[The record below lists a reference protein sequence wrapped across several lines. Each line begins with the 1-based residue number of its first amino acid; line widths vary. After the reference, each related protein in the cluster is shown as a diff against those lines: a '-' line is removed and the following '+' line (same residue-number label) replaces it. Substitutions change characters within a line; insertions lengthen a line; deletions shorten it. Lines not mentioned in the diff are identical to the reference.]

1 MKEESFA
8 KWCGTQQIM
17 IVGVGGFGCK
27 VAARMHENK
36 YVDVATLACDTDL
49 QDLESVEV
57 PNRLLLEKKCANL
70 VWRIIDKSIDF
81 MTTISD
87 NTDEPSRPTFNV
99 EPIRKMFTPAITN
112 VIVVAGMGGV
122 CGTNAAA
129 QIAREAQAAGK
140 RTAAVVALPF
150 RFEGSKRM
158 RQALN
163 GLSKLAP
170 HVCELHVLNT
180 HDLIDGNVPAGKAF
194 SLAEALMCEAVVT
207 MDTYTWIPSV
217 EH

>member
-1 MKEESFA
+1 MTSNISTKDQEP
-8 KWCGTQQIM
+8 QQVM
-17 IVGVGGFGCK
+17 IIGVGSFGCK
-27 VAARMHENK
+27 V
-36 YVDVATLACDTDL
+36 VALMQNVELPEVTTLACDTD
-49 QDLESVEV
+49 QRDLESAKVTSS
-57 PNRLLLEKKCANL
+57 LLLEKESPHL

-81 MTTISD
+81 MTTICD
-87 NTDEPSRPTFNV
+87 NTSDPSRPTFNV
-99 EPIRKMFTPAITN
+99 EPIRQMFTPAITN

-122 CGTNAAA
+122 CGTNAAV

-180 HDLIDGNVPAGKAF
+180 HDLIDGNTNAAQAF
-194 SLAEALMCEAVVT
+194 ALADEMMCDAVMGMDAT
-207 MDTYTWIPSV
+207 MWLPTL

>member
-1 MKEESFA
+1 MASNFFTKEQDS
-8 KWCGTQQIM
+8 QQVM
-17 IVGVGGFGCK
+17 IIGAGGFGCK
-27 VAARMHENK
+27 VVALMQNSELQE
-36 YVDVATLACDTDL
+36 VATVACDTD
-49 QDLESVEV
+49 QSDLDSAKVT
-57 PNRLLLEKKCANL
+57 NSLLLEKEHPRL
-70 VWRIIDKSIDF
+70 VWRIIDKSIDY
-81 MTTISD
+81 MTTICD
-87 NTDEPSRPTFNV
+87 NTSEPSRPTFNV
-99 EPIRKMFTPAITN
+99 EPIRQMFTPAITN

-129 QIAREAQAAGK
+129 HIAREAQAAGK